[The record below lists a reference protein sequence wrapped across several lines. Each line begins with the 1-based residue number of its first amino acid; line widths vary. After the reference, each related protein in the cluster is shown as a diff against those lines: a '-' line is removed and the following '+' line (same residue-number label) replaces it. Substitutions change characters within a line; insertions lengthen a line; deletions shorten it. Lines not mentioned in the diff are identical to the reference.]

1 MTGFPAEAFDVVVI
15 GAGHAGIEAAL
26 AAARLGMNTACFTI
40 NLDAVGNM
48 PCNPAIGGTA
58 KGHLVREI
66 DALGGE
72 MARAADAACIQ
83 YRMLNRGKGPAVHS
97 LRAQADRVKYRSY
110 MKHALEQQENL
121 RLMQDEIVSI
131 ETENGAVSA
140 VVTAIGARHPAKA
153 VIVASGTFLG
163 GRVIIG
169 DYMRESGPDGLAA
182 AKPLTDSLRGLGL
195 RLQRFKTGTPP
206 RIHRR
211 SIDFSGLEVQQGE
224 EEIIPFS
231 FDTDRPPCNQAVCYL
246 TYTTGETHEVIRE
259 NLDRSP
265 LYGGKIKGVGPRYC
279 PSIEDKVVR
288 FADKPR
294 HQLFLEPM
302 GLDTEEIYV
311 QGFSSSMPFDVQLKM
326 LHTVKGMEHAEVMR
340 PAYAIEYD
348 CVDPLE
354 LRPTLETKKIKGLY
368 GAGQFCGSSGY
379 EEAAAQGLV
388 AGVNAALQLKGEE
401 PLILDRA
408 DGYIGTLIDDLVTRG
423 TNEPYR
429 MMTSRSEYRLLLR
442 QDNADE
448 RLVPIGV
455 RIGLNPPER
464 GEKVRRKYE
473 AVQQEI
479 DRVASVG
486 IAPSDALNGFLAGKN
501 SAPVKAGCKLI
512 DLLRRPELSYADLA
526 RFDPDRPALPAVIR
540 EQVEIRIKYAGYIS
554 RQEKDVEQYRKLQ
567 SRPLPPALDYNSIDS
582 IRLEARQKLNA
593 VKPINFG
600 QAARISGVSPA
611 DITALMIYMETRWKE
626 DKA

>member
-1 MTGFPAEAFDVVVI
+1 MYFAGTYDIAVI

-26 AAARLGMNTACFTI
+26 AGARLGLRTLCFTI
-40 NLDAVGNM
+40 NLDAVGNL

-72 MARAADAACIQ
+72 MGHAADAACIQ

-110 MKHALEQQENL
+110 MKHVLETTENL
-121 RLMQDEIVSI
+121 SLKQAEVVSVEVDE
-131 ETENGAVSA
+131 TGAVCG
-140 VVTAIGARHPAKA
+140 VTTATGAQYAARAAI
-153 VIVASGTFLG
+153 ICSGTFLG
-163 GRVIIG
+163 GRIIIG
-169 DYMRESGPDGLAA
+169 EFTQESGPDGMFP
-182 AKPLTDSLRGLGL
+182 AKELTGCLRKLGL

-206 RIHRR
+206 RVNRR
-211 SIDFSGLEVQQGE
+211 SICFDGLEVQEGE
-224 EEIIPFS
+224 QEIIPFS
-231 FDTDRPPCNQAVCYL
+231 FDSEHPPANQAVCHL
-246 TYTTGETHEVIRE
+246 TYTNLDTHAVIRD

-265 LYGGKIKGVGPRYC
+265 LFSGTIEGVGPRYC

-302 GLDTEEIYV
+302 GLETEEIYV
-311 QGFSSSMPFDVQLKM
+311 QGFSSSMPEDVQLKM
-326 LHTVKGMEHAEVMR
+326 LHTIKGLEHAEVMR

-348 CVDPLE
+348 CVDPTE
-354 LRPTLETKKIKGLY
+354 LLPTLECRKVPGLY
-368 GAGQFCGSSGY
+368 GAGQFNGSSGY

-388 AGVNAALQLKGEE
+388 AGINAARKIKGES

-626 DKA
+626 DRT